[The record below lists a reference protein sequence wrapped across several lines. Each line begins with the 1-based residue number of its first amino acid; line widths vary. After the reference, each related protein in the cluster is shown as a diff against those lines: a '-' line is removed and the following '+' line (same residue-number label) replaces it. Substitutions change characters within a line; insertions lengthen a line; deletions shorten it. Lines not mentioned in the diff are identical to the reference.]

1 MKMAMNILQNLNVL
15 SDYELTFK
23 TQKVPGAD
31 IGKRGEY
38 SKHAHTNQILMKP
51 EGGRWDF
58 NSFL

>member
-23 TQKVPGAD
+23 TQKVPGTN

-51 EGGRWDF
+51 EGGR
-58 NSFL
+58 